1 MTCTAIYW
9 LKDAFNRIDDGI
21 DLSSSLIWFMTL
33 IENYCSKEVYPI
45 IVRNARRNKDESG
58 EVGGWVSGKG
68 EENLYLI
75 QC

>member
-1 MTCTAIYW
+1 
-9 LKDAFNRIDDGI
+9 
-21 DLSSSLIWFMTL
+21 MTL